1 MNYYGFVKEE
11 TVAFGDGE
19 NDIEMFDVVGT
30 AIAMKN
36 GKEEV
41 KKKADIIC
49 DDVNEKG
56 IVLGLEKLGLIKK

>member
-1 MNYYGFVKEE
+1 
-11 TVAFGDGE
+11 
-19 NDIEMFDVVGT
+19 MFDVVGT